1 MIISFAEV
9 NNHAP
14 VFGEVTPV
22 MLNWTTL
29 AGVVVARINASD
41 ADTGPNAGRITYS
54 LVRPELPPPAGISN
68 GLNIFRI
75 SPTTGDITLTNNLID
90 HVDDFSEILLTIKAQ
105 DQGPIA
111 LSATTVLSIVPIPV
125 PYLEFN
131 TRIQLQEDTP
141 ENANLTEVTCA
152 EHGRP
157 SNSLSLNLR
166 GNFSRFFMV
175 SIATSQLSLV
185 RKLDFESLTDRSD
198 PFYQLELICQNEYRL
213 SVKKQIEIE
222 VVNVDD
228 NPFVFG
234 RTFYSASVLENAPVG
249 TSILQITA
257 SDVDSPDGVV
267 NYAFVENDNHFT
279 IGSTSGVISIVTQL
293 DHEEQDFYSLTVRAE
308 LAGSQ
313 ISVPVNISVLDINDE
328 IPVFIGQPYIVNN
341 LTTMNQVGDHVVT
354 VMAQDPDTG
363 VNGQITYSLANNS
376 YFAINESTGVIYV
389 DAPLPPIDPLMLQVT
404 ATDGGDPALMTSTT
418 IHIFVQPS
426 PEGVRFARTMFNF
439 QVEEDASRGAL
450 IGRVEAFVIDG
461 RNMTLNVSR
470 MHQVVYSIASGSDMA
485 IFTIISTTGEIY
497 LLSTLDFD
505 LSARQYLFTV
515 QAFHQVTNELNFTA
529 EATVLIEVS
538 DINDNPPRFL
548 PAAYAIA
555 VEEFTPANSSIVTVL
570 ATDIDSDSNI
580 TYSIASGDSGP
591 FQIHPYTGVILTT
604 QELLIARDYR
614 FFVTAFD
621 GKLSSMAIVFIS
633 VTRSVSVEP
642 TFTRERYI
650 FNLPES
656 ATRGSYVGMVEA
668 VTRGSVSSLEFDH
681 LRFRIVM
688 PVDVNVTSQ
697 AGDSLFHIDDRSGN
711 ISTLTDFE
719 FDAENRTT
727 YVFFV
732 QIYSSI
738 NDTVH
743 DTTTVA
749 VELLDAN
756 DNSPVFSQSLY
767 TRVIERTAASGS
779 VILNVSATDR
789 DSTTN
794 SEITY
799 SIEPLSFDF
808 TINRTSGE
816 ISIASSSL
824 TIGNYRLTVIATDKG
839 SPPLNG
845 TTTVIVAVIPAVPSN
860 LVFTQPIYRFGI
872 SEDAEANALVG
883 RVQAL
888 DAATNMS
895 LNSVEYSTSNF
906 SICLHVGQDDGEIR
920 VSCDLDRE
928 TEPRY
933 ELQVFARDRNATG
946 YGTVIVDVMDV
957 NDNSPKFS
965 LDVYAEVIDD
975 QFGNE
980 TAILQVNAKDSDA
993 GQNSTITY
1001 SFTPTVGAVEDV
1013 SAHFRINASSGAIY
1027 LRQSMIAI
1035 GDYRLTVQATDRG
1048 VPQAMS
1054 STTIVLICVIR
1065 ARPSVFFFNTSATL
1079 FIEENQPPQTTVG
1092 NAVLQTTGGII
1103 NPIEFMNNLH
1113 FSIIGGDSVETTNSS
1128 FPLFGIDSDTGRVY
1142 TIAPLDREEADRH
1155 VIVVLANFTS
1165 YGLTEQGSLNIV
1177 VIDQNDVRPMFEPT
1191 EYVGIIEENAE
1202 NNTVVVNVTIVD
1214 EDIGPNAE
1222 IELYLDSPTHS
1233 PFGVHVQQV
1242 NYPYTYGEV
1251 FVQNSDLL
1259 MPRLYSF
1266 GIIASDRGTSRL
1278 TGTGS
1283 IYITVEHSPPEF
1295 LSFTLNPYI
1304 FELIESASV
1313 GTTVGNVSIE
1323 QPITPALD
1331 TLVYSIMGGNEGGF
1345 FGINGSSGVISNQRP
1360 INRETHP
1367 QFNLTIVARVVS
1379 EPMLAPTMT
1388 TVVINID
1395 DVNDNVPIFSTGSY
1409 SVTYLTSDLSTSFS
1423 LINVVVMDVDVGSN
1437 AALVL
1442 SLEDTSLSSDSR
1454 NFNITPDGRIF
1465 NTTSLNATR
1474 YIFNVIAQDMGN
1486 PPLSSS
1492 ASISIT
1498 IQLPVPGSIS
1508 FIQPGGY
1515 VFNISENVPSG
1526 ALVGDIELAPIPD
1539 HVVQFIEFTDNTT
1552 DFQLVRTAGEVRAQ
1566 IQSLNLF
1573 DYEVRQSYIFRVEAR
1588 LRNSSVL
1595 PPVNLR
1601 TSVIVIVMVID
1612 ANDNRP
1618 VFVNFPTILAYLE
1631 NRTREEMVHDFS
1643 ATDADS
1649 GMNSVIEYEIL
1660 NQDIQNKF
1668 RIDSATGELFV
1679 SASVD
1684 REERQTYRIIIQAT
1698 DRGTPRMS
1706 VQSTTTFTLLD
1717 INDNIPRMTNGFSMS
1732 VRERVRP
1739 PRQLTQFVGV
1749 DPDQGN
1755 NGTFQ
1760 FFAVAGGSI
1769 PDLSASVV
1777 TIHTNGSVQLA
1788 RELDYEL
1795 IQSYTFHIRIADQGM
1810 PLLQFTY
1817 TNITLQVINEPD
1829 NTPQFVIPGNAPIY
1843 SNTTLPRLGN
1853 GDTLAQV
1860 RAMDADPGDIISYE
1874 IASITVEGNNGM
1886 QPAFSI
1892 DPSTGRIYHSGVW
1905 NLIPEANFTIN
1916 VMAYDNSQFNL
1927 SIGAQVRIMVLPEQ
1941 LQFSQTNY
1949 TVQLS
1954 EDATVSSEVFRVP
1967 LQPLSASSQV
1977 RYLINVDQPVGQN
1990 RVFSIDGQ
1998 GQLEAIIRLA
2008 QGIDRERVE
2017 NYTLTITAQR
2027 AGESDITAT
2036 VFINVTDVNDNPP
2049 QFLDPPNSVIFVSES
2064 TTSQVIVSKVNAT
2077 DADRGENSHLQY
2089 RFRSSGTG
2097 FPFRIDLNTG
2107 DIVVSGN
2114 IDYEETTSY
2123 TVTVDVSDSGTNP
2136 GRLSSFQV
2144 YMIQIV
2150 NENDNNPQFSAP
2162 VFFGEIYA
2170 GASPGD
2176 YVLHTQ
2182 IRVTD
2187 EDDPSSEQPLIFDI
2201 VFAVDST
2208 RSDYAFE
2215 VDSKAPNRIRIV
2227 NLPQLDAITESQLL
2241 ELRVSA
2247 SDGLLGSTVKLFISV
2262 FTHSNLITFQF
2273 SGVSVAQLL
2282 DCEGLL
2288 SSICGFRDA
2297 LAIETQRYTNTPV
2310 TFYNYSLQSSPGS
2323 QSE

>member
-1 MIISFAEV
+1 MLSWTAIA
-9 NNHAP
+9 
-14 VFGEVTPV
+14 GLTVTHV
-22 MLNWTTL
+22 
-29 AGVVVARINASD
+29 NASD
-41 ADTGPNAGRITYS
+41 ADTGPNAGSITYS
-54 LVRPELPPPAGISN
+54 LARPEFPPPTGISD
-68 GLNIFRI
+68 GLSIFNI
-75 SPTTGDITLTNNLID
+75 SSTTGVITLTSNLID

-105 DQGPIA
+105 DQGAIA

-131 TRIQLQEDTP
+131 TSIRVQEDTP

-152 EHGRP
+152 EHGRS
-157 SNSLSLNLR
+157 SNSLSLNLQ
-166 GNFSRFFMV
+166 GNFSRFFIV

-185 RKLDFESLTDRSD
+185 RKLDFETLTDRSD
-198 PFYQLELICQNEYRL
+198 PFYRLNLICQNQYGL
-213 SVKKQIEIE
+213 SIKRQIEIE

-228 NPFVFG
+228 NPFIFS

-249 TSILQITA
+249 TSILHITA
-257 SDVDSPDGVV
+257 SDADFPSGVV
-267 NYAFVENDNHFT
+267 NYALVENDSHFN
-279 IGSTSGVISIVTQL
+279 IGATSGTISIMAQL
-293 DHEEQDFYSLTVRAE
+293 DREERDFYSLTVRAE
-308 LAGSQ
+308 LAGSR
-313 ISVPVNISVLDINDE
+313 IDVPVNISVLDVNDE
-328 IPVFIGQPYIVNN
+328 MPVFVGQPYIVNN

-354 VMAQDPDTG
+354 VVAQDPDAG
-363 VNGQITYSLANNS
+363 VNGLITYTLTNNS
-376 YFAINESTGVIYV
+376 YFAINESTGAVYV

-404 ATDGGDPALMTSTT
+404 ATDGGDPALMSSTT

-426 PEGVRFARTMFNF
+426 PEGVRFARTRFTF
-439 QVEEDASRGAL
+439 QVEEDAPRGAL
-450 IGRVEAFVIDG
+450 IGQVKAFVVDG
-461 RNMTLNVSR
+461 RNITLNDSR
-470 MHQVVYSIASGSDMA
+470 MHQVIYSIVNSSDVS

-505 LSARQYLFTV
+505 LSATQYLLTV

-529 EATVLIEVS
+529 EAIVLIEVS

-555 VEEFTPANSSIVTVL
+555 VEEFTPANSSIVTVS

-580 TYSIASGDSGP
+580 TYSVASGDSGP
-591 FQIHPYTGVILTT
+591 FQIHPHTGIISTT

-621 GKLSSMAIVFIS
+621 GKLSSMAVVFIS

-656 ATRGSYVGMVEA
+656 ATRGSYVGVVEA
-668 VTRGSVSSLEFDH
+668 VTRGSLSSLTFDH
-681 LRFRIVM
+681 LRFRIIT
-688 PVDVNVTSQ
+688 PVGVNITSQ
-697 AGDSLFHIDDRSGN
+697 PGDGLFHIDDRSGN

-732 QIYSSI
+732 QIYSNI
-738 NDTVH
+738 NNTVH

-767 TRVIERTAASGS
+767 TRVIERTTAPGS
-779 VILNVSATDR
+779 VILNVSATDQ

-816 ISIASSSL
+816 ISVASNSL

-845 TTTVIVAVIPAVPSN
+845 TTTVIIAVIPAVPSN
-860 LVFTQPIYRFGI
+860 LVFTQPVYRFGI

-895 LNSVEYSTSNF
+895 LSSVEYSTSNL

-920 VSCDLDRE
+920 LSCDLDRE
-928 TEPRY
+928 TEPKY

-946 YGTVIVDVMDV
+946 YGTVIVDVLDV

-993 GQNSTITY
+993 GQNSTIAY

-1013 SAHFRINASSGAIY
+1013 SSHFRINPSSGAIY
-1027 LRQSMIAI
+1027 LRQSTIAI
-1035 GDYRLTVQATDRG
+1035 GDYRLTVQATDGG

-1054 STTIVLICVIR
+1054 STAIVLICVIR

-1092 NAVLQTTGGII
+1092 SAVLLTTGGII

-1128 FPLFGIDSDTGRVY
+1128 FPLFGIDSDMGRVY

-1155 VIVVLANFTS
+1155 VIVVLANFTL

-1177 VIDQNDVRPMFEPT
+1177 VIDRNDIRPTFEPT
-1191 EYVGIIEENAE
+1191 EYVGITEENAE
-1202 NNTVVVNVTIVD
+1202 NNTIVINVTIVD

-1222 IELYLDSPTHS
+1222 IELYLDNPIGN
-1233 PFGVHVQQV
+1233 PFGIRVRQV
-1242 NYPYTYGEV
+1242 DYPYTYGEI
-1251 FVQNSDLL
+1251 FVENSDLL

-1266 GIIASDRGTSRL
+1266 DVVASDRGTSRL
-1278 TGTGS
+1278 TSTAR
-1283 IYITVEHSPPEF
+1283 IFITVEHSPPDF
-1295 LSFTLNPYI
+1295 LSFSLNPYI
-1304 FELIESASV
+1304 FELTENTPVSS
-1313 GTTVGNVSIE
+1313 TVGNVSIE

-1331 TLVYSIMGGNEGGF
+1331 TLVYSIVGGNEGGF

-1367 QFNLTIVARVVS
+1367 QFNLTIVARVLS
-1379 EPMLAPTMT
+1379 EPTLAPTMT
-1388 TVVINID
+1388 TVVINIAD
-1395 DVNDNVPIFSTGSY
+1395 TNDNVPMFSTGSY
-1409 SVTYLTSDLSTSFS
+1409 SVTYLTSDLSARFS
-1423 LINVVVMDVDVGSN
+1423 LIDVMVTDIDAGSN
-1437 AALVL
+1437 AAVVL
-1442 SLEDTSLSSDSR
+1442 SLEDASSGGDSR
-1454 NFNITPDGRIF
+1454 NFNITPNGRIF

-1474 YIFNVIAQDMGN
+1474 YIFNVVAQDMGT

-1498 IQLPVPGSIS
+1498 IQLPVPSSIS

-1526 ALVGDIELAPIPD
+1526 AIVGVIELAPIPD
-1539 HVVQFIEFTDNTT
+1539 HVIQFIEFTDNTT
-1552 DFQLVRTAGEVRAQ
+1552 DFQLVRTVGEVRAQ
-1566 IQSLNLF
+1566 IQSLNIF
-1573 DYEVRQSYIFRVEAR
+1573 DYEIRQSYTFRVEAR
-1588 LRNSSVL
+1588 LRNSTVL

-1601 TSVIVIVMVID
+1601 TAVIVTVIIID
-1612 ANDNRP
+1612 TNDNRP
-1618 VFVNFPTILAYLE
+1618 VFVNFPSTLAYLE
-1631 NRTREEMVHDFS
+1631 NRTHEEMVHNFS
-1643 ATDADS
+1643 TSDADS
-1649 GMNSVIEYEIL
+1649 GMNSVIEYQIL
-1660 NQDIQNKF
+1660 NQDIQSKF
-1668 RIDSATGELFV
+1668 RINSATGEIFI
-1679 SASVD
+1679 SARVD
-1684 REERQTYRIIIQAT
+1684 REERQTYQIIIQAM
-1698 DRGTPRMS
+1698 DRGTPRLS
-1706 VQSTTTFTLLD
+1706 VQSTTTLTLLD
-1717 INDNIPRMTNGFSMS
+1717 INDNVPRMTNGFSMS

-1739 PRQLTQFVGV
+1739 PLQLTQFMGV

-1769 PDLSASVV
+1769 PDLSTSVV
-1777 TIHTNGSVQLA
+1777 TIHANGSVQLA

-1795 IQSYTFHIRIADQGM
+1795 VQSYTIHVRIADQGR
-1810 PLLQFTY
+1810 PPLQFTY

-1829 NTPQFVIPGNAPIY
+1829 NTPQFVIPGGAPIY
-1843 SNTTLPRLGN
+1843 SNTTLPRLRN
-1853 GDTLAQV
+1853 GDILAQV

-1874 IASITVEGNNGM
+1874 IASIAVEGNNGM
-1886 QPAFSI
+1886 QPAFRI
-1892 DPSTGRIYHSGVW
+1892 DSSTGRIYHSGVRD
-1905 NLIPEANFTIN
+1905 LIPEANFTLN
-1916 VMAYDNSQFNL
+1916 VVVYDNSQFNL
-1927 SIGAQVRIMVLPEQ
+1927 SVGAQVKIMVLPER
-1941 LQFSQTNY
+1941 LQFTQTNY

-1954 EDATVSSEVFRVP
+1954 EDMSIGSEVFRVP
-1967 LQPLSASSQV
+1967 LQPLSASSLV
-1977 RYLINVDQPVGQN
+1977 RYLINVDQPAGQT

-1998 GQLEAIIRLA
+1998 GQSGVTIRLA
-2008 QGIDRERVE
+2008 QMIDRETIQ

-2027 AGESDITAT
+2027 VGESDITAT

-2049 QFLDPPNSVIFVSES
+2049 WFLDPPNTVIRVSES
-2064 TTSQVIVSKVNAT
+2064 TTSQVRVSKVNAT
-2077 DADRGENSHLQY
+2077 DADRGENSRLQY

-2097 FPFRIDLNTG
+2097 FPFIINRNTG
-2107 DIVVSGN
+2107 DIVVSGDL
-2114 IDYEETTSY
+2114 DYELTPSY
-2123 TVTVDVSDSGTNP
+2123 SVTVDVTDSGASP
-2136 GRLSSFQV
+2136 MHQSQV
-2144 YMIQIV
+2144 YTIQII
-2150 NENDNNPQFSAP
+2150 NENDNNPQFRAP
-2162 VFFGEIYA
+2162 VYFGEIYA

-2182 IRVTD
+2182 IQVTD
-2187 EDDPSSEQPLIFDI
+2187 RDDPSSEQALTFDI

-2215 VDSKAPNRIRIV
+2215 VDSEAPHRIRIV
-2227 NLPQLDAITESQLL
+2227 NLPQQDPTTESQLL

-2247 SDGLLGSTVKLFISV
+2247 SDRLLGSTVKLFISV
-2262 FTHSNLITFQF
+2262 FTYSNLISFQF
-2273 SGVSVAQLL
+2273 SGTTVAELL
-2282 DCEGLL
+2282 DCDAGML

-2297 LAIETQRYTNTPV
+2297 LAVETQTHINTPV
-2310 TFYNYSLQSSPGS
+2310 KFYNYSLQSSPES